1 MGAVSAA
8 MISLPAQA
16 ETNPI
21 DKREGDAHNHHF
33 YSAEFAN
40 PDNVIVY
47 VVCNQTDAGSDFF
60 WAKAAFGVGEN
71 NPIPAHTCLERN
83 DYIDGSI
90 DGNVPKS
97 KPKTS
102 EVYVKA
108 ENGEIPT
115 LIWCDYL
122 TFNRCDNNIPAN
134 IASWVSELRMFG
146 EGASNRLT
154 PIIKAG
160 VRLTDG
166 KYKVQ
171 IEYSEAAGSI
181 VVVALNA
188 NVNTAS
194 FQNSD
199 SKDIG
204 TSKAVDVVK
213 FDDSKI
219 QADLHKEDPVLLI
232 NNGNSSGKFEFY
244 LSPQGDNATSLSF
257 IGLRDGTIR
266 FRFDSIQL
274 SNLAR

>member
-1 MGAVSAA
+1 MGAVSAV
-8 MISLPAQA
+8 MISLQAQA
-16 ETNPI
+16 GTKPI
-21 DKREGDAHNHHF
+21 DKREGDAHTHHF

-71 NPIPAHTCLERN
+71 NPIHAHTCLERK

-122 TFNRCDNNIPAN
+122 SFNRCDNNIPAN
-134 IASWVSELRMFG
+134 LASWVSELRMFG
-146 EGASNRLT
+146 DGASNQLN
-154 PIIKAG
+154 PVVKAG
-160 VRLTDG
+160 VKLVDG

-181 VVVALNA
+181 VVVALDA
-188 NVNTAS
+188 TVNTAS

-199 SKDIG
+199 NKDMG
-204 TSKAVDVVK
+204 ASKAVDVIK
-213 FDDSKI
+213 FDDSRI
-219 QADLHKEDPVLLI
+219 QNNIDKEDPVLSV
-232 NNGNSSGKFEFY
+232 NNGNSAGKFDFY
-244 LSPQGDNATSLSF
+244 FSPQGDDASSLSF
-257 IGLRDGTIR
+257 VVLKGGAIR
-266 FRFDSIQL
+266 FRFDSIKL
-274 SNLAR
+274 NKLAR